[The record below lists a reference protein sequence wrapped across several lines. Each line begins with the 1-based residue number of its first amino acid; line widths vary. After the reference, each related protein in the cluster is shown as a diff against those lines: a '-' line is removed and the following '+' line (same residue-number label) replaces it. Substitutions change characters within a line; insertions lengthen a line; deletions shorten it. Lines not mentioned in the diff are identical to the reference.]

1 PQESRRRG
9 RRAPH
14 PHGPGCRV
22 RLERG
27 GALMAAPS
35 IRVRLTAWYSV
46 LLFLMLVVYATA
58 TFVAVRHEFLE
69 QLDDQLHGDFEA
81 AEGLL
86 SASPDGR
93 VTWSGERYHDPDDA
107 EDRGSDAWAAGGEQI
122 YGFGA
127 STALPPVAMATA
139 ATPHYETLVAN
150 GRRWRTFS
158 GT

>member
-1 PQESRRRG
+1 
-9 RRAPH
+9 
-14 PHGPGCRV
+14 
-22 RLERG
+22 
-27 GALMAAPS
+27 
-35 IRVRLTAWYSV
+35 
-46 LLFLMLVVYATA
+46 
-58 TFVAVRHEFLE
+58 
-69 QLDDQLHGDFEA
+69 
-81 AEGLL
+81 EGLL

-158 GT
+158 GTTLVGGRSVVLRVSRSEERLRAQLWEILVVLVFGLPLVVALAAVGGYVLARRALTPIDHLASEARRITAERLHERLST